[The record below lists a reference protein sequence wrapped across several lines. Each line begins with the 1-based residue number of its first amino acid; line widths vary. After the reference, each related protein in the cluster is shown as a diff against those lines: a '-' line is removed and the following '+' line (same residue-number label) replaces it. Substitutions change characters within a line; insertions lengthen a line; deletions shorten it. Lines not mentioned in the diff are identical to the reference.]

1 MKATRRWYWLM
12 ALLIVTGVILLGACG
27 GDQPSESEPLDGKAL
42 LEARCVQCHGLS
54 KTTSQQK
61 TQEQWQQTV
70 TEMVE
75 KGAQLSADE
84 QATLVTYLAETYAP

>member
-1 MKATRRWYWLM
+1 MV
-12 ALLIVTGVILLGACG
+12 IVLGVVLLGACG
-27 GDQPSESEPLDGKAL
+27 GDQTPEPELSDGAAL

-54 KTTSQQK
+54 KTTNEQK

-70 TEMVE
+70 TRMVE
-75 KGAQLSADE
+75 KGAQLNADE